1 MEAGKERGFTLL
13 EVLVALAIFAV
24 VAAAVLTAAS
34 RSLIVA
40 EQLQL
45 KTLAVWIADNRIT
58 ELQLQ
63 TPAPSPG
70 RDTSTLEFG
79 GRHWDVQSEVVA
91 TGDKGMRRVTVW
103 VAPKAERGGAVAVS
117 ERAVLSLVGFLLVRG

>member
-1 MEAGKERGFTLL
+1 MDARADRGFTLL

-24 VAAAVLTAAS
+24 VAASVLTAAS

-45 KTLAVWIADNRIT
+45 KTLAGWIADNRIT

-63 TPAPSPG
+63 TPAPGPG
-70 RDTSTLEFG
+70 RDSSTLGFG
-79 GRHWDVQSEVVA
+79 GRQWEIQSEVEA
-91 TGDKGMRRVTVW
+91 TSDKGMRRVTVW
-103 VAPKAERGGAVAVS
+103 VAPKAERGGAVAIS
-117 ERAVLSLVGFLLVRG
+117 ERAVLSLIGFLLVRE